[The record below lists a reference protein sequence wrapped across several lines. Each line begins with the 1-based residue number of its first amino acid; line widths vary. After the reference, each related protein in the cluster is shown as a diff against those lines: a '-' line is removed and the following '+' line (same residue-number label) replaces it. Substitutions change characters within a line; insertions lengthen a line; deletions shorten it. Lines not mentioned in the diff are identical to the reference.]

1 MKINESIDCF
11 INYISTERRLATRT
25 VAIYTDVLSNFS
37 NFLTAQNISEIEQIS
52 AFEVRNWQVSMIEE
66 NLAPATVKMELSAL
80 RSWFKYLRRQKW
92 VTIDIMAK
100 VTSPK
105 LPKHLP
111 IFFRESEV
119 DKIYTCEELFA
130 DNFEGKRD
138 KLLLQILYETGIR
151 LSELTGL
158 KDLSFDFAANTVKVL
173 GKRNKER
180 YIPIENEL
188 AHNIQCYFSLKRKIE
203 GCSSA
208 FFVGDT
214 GKPMSKYCVEKVV
227 KKYMSLISNADRISP
242 HIFRHSFATHLL
254 NEGADI
260 NAIKELLGHADIS
273 ATEIYTHVTREHLK
287 ETYKHAHPRAN
298 KK

>member
-1 MKINESIDCF
+1 MNINAAIECF

-25 VAIYTDVLSNFS
+25 VALYTDALAHFSSFLS
-37 NFLTAQNISEIEQIS
+37 AQNISEVEDVDALQ
-52 AFEVRNWQVSMIEE
+52 VRKWQVSMIEA
-66 NLAPATVKMELSAL
+66 NLAPATVKLELSAL

-92 VTIDIMAK
+92 ITVDVMANVTP
-100 VTSPK
+100 PK

-119 DKIYTCEELFA
+119 EKIYTYSELFA
-130 DNFEGKRD
+130 DTFEGKRD

-151 LSELTGL
+151 LSELIGL
-158 KDLSFDFAANTVKVL
+158 RDSSVDFSAGIIKVL
-173 GKRNKER
+173 GKRDKER

-188 AHNIQCYFSLKRKIE
+188 AHNIQCYFSLKQGIE
-203 GCSSA
+203 NCSNTL
-208 FFVGDT
+208 FVGET
-214 GKPMSKYCVEKVV
+214 GKPMSKSNVETVV
-227 KKYMSLISNADRISP
+227 KKYMSLVSNADRISP
-242 HIFRHSFATHLL
+242 HVFRHSFATHLL